1 MKVKLAVGVLGMFV
15 AMAVLVCLST
25 KEASASS
32 LSSIRQKMVNNDW
45 ECSKIYHAGYSDAGF
60 CAVKATDAT
69 KGLLRNKKV
78 CTGQGTTESEDLQY
92 VARPCYG
99 YASVTVRSG
108 AIYNEWHTNEATW
121 SFVIETSKSNF
132 ISVKAVGSLRDE
144 SLKHVLTSYVTD
156 VAD

>member
-1 MKVKLAVGVLGMFV
+1 MKVKLAVGVLSMFV

-32 LSSIRQKMVNNDW
+32 LRSTYKSMKKDDW
-45 ECSKIYHAGYSDAGF
+45 KCSEIYHEGYSDAGF
-60 CAVKATDAT
+60 CAVKATDVT
-69 KGLLRNKKV
+69 KGLFRNKKV

-108 AIYNEWHTNEATW
+108 ALYNEWHTSEATW
-121 SFVIETSKSNF
+121 SFVIET
-132 ISVKAVGSLRDE
+132 
-144 SLKHVLTSYVTD
+144 
-156 VAD
+156 